1 MSDLILWQ
9 SVGQI
14 WMPLNVSKARNQG
27 IESSLAIEPIRR
39 WLNLSMNYTF
49 LDARNLSDEP
59 NTYDKILVYR
69 PKHSLN
75 ISVSSN
81 WSVFT
86 LKYDFQYIGQRYTN
100 PANTLYLEAYQ
111 TSDLVLSARLHYQDW
126 QPQLSFQIRN
136 IFDEQY
142 EIIRYQPI
150 PGREF
155 RFTIGILLN

>member
-1 MSDLILWQ
+1 
-9 SVGQI
+9 
-14 WMPLNVSKARNQG
+14 
-27 IESSLAIEPIRR
+27 
-39 WLNLSMNYTF
+39 MNYTF